1 MAKKRLFIFG
11 GLVFLVFVID
21 LMFYFGRGSTGGVVS
36 GYLIKEVS
44 NNSLGL
50 NLSLI
55 AFIGQWIVLLSIVLF
70 AYTRFLRSK
79 KNEEAEIQTKNI
91 TIIEGKSET
100 PLDSLYK
107 LLEERGFLH
116 LEAISKI
123 FNISKEKALE
133 WAKILEDD
141 ELVMIEYPA
150 FSDPEVTFKGYD
162 KQKIKSEDAVQKNK

>member
-91 TIIEGKSET
+91 
-100 PLDSLYK
+100 K
-107 LLEERGFLH
+107 LHILIVIPVSVRTF
-116 LEAISKI
+116 SKDV
-123 FNISKEKALE
+123 KEKVYTAN
-133 WAKILEDD
+133 
-141 ELVMIEYPA
+141 
-150 FSDPEVTFKGYD
+150 TFRRYYF
-162 KQKIKSEDAVQKNK
+162 